1 MIRLEDFK
9 GACCVELPSPSQHSS
24 RRHNTSPFI
33 KGPIPLEWIRQAIR
47 LPKPALCVG
56 LTLWLLRGFYNGSSK
71 LRIDR
76 SFRKRLG
83 LSADQARRGA
93 HALER
98 AGLINVIKQGRGR
111 CLVVQLAE
119 APSDAPTPSKNNR
132 QNEAN

>member
-9 GACCVELPSPSQHSS
+9 GACCVDTPLPPKYRS
-24 RRHNTSPFI
+24 RRPNSSPFI

-56 LTLWLLRGFYNGSSK
+56 LTLWLLRGIQNGSSR

-93 HALER
+93 HALEK
-98 AGLINVIKQGRGR
+98 AGLVKVAQQGRGR
-111 CLVVQLAE
+111 CLVVQLVATTDGGLSLQME
-119 APSDAPTPSKNNR
+119 PPKPP
-132 QNEAN
+132 